1 MKIVRKCGKK
11 ARRKEVEKKKCLRI
25 FQKEKDPSESQ
36 ESRRSD
42 DVKMICRIW
51 VFGVGEK

>member
-1 MKIVRKCGKK
+1 MWEESQKK
-11 ARRKEVEKKKCLRI
+11 EGGKKCLRI
-25 FQKEKDPSESQ
+25 FQKEKSPFESQ

-51 VFGVGEK
+51 VLEVREKWA

>member
-1 MKIVRKCGKK
+1 MWEESQKK
-11 ARRKEVEKKKCLRI
+11 EGGKKKCLRI